1 MKLEFVKEGH
11 YKGDRVE
18 YWSIWAFKN
27 EHEILPNDTSTNFE
41 DAKRINCNNRQ
52 WLPFNNSNR
61 FREGWHYDISFL
73 VIFYGLC

>member
-1 MKLEFVKEGH
+1 MFEKFIINNTVQANLF
-11 YKGDRVE
+11 DLL
-18 YWSIWAFKN
+18 S
-27 EHEILPNDTSTNFE
+27 TSTNFE